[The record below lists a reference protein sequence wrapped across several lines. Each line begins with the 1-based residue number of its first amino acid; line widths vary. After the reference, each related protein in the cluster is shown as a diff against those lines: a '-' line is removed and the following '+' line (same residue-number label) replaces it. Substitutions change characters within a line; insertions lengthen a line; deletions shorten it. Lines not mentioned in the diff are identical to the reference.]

1 MPYTPA
7 HPITAIVLDK
17 LLPNKFNKT
26 GLVLGSIAPDLRN
39 FIMLRPVDTGF
50 DHSHAGLLTLGLPFS
65 IVLAFAFHRLVLP
78 AAAIHLPAPFNRI
91 AYCYVERGW
100 RISGVRGWAVLL
112 LSIMLGLYSHV
123 FLDGFSHRGG
133 WMYPFATGTVEWMLP
148 RAKSPATIVQLGI
161 SLLAIGIELLLLI
174 VFLHRRRGVSSAVPH
189 VRVSVKGMYWCI
201 VMIATILI
209 TAFAIVI
216 APFNHARHLFL
227 IIPVAPLTGGVIGLL
242 AASVAHL
249 MNDRSWKR
257 LNGEMNKR

>member
-39 FIMLRPVDTGF
+39 FMMLRPVDTGF
-50 DHSHAGLLTLGLPFS
+50 EHSHAGMLTVGLPAS

-91 AYCYVERGW
+91 AYRYVERGW
-100 RISGVRGWAVLL
+100 RITGVRGWAVLL

-133 WMYPFATGTVEWMLP
+133 LMYPIATGTVEWMLP
-148 RAKSPATIVQLGI
+148 RAESPAAVVQLGI
-161 SLLAIGIELLLLI
+161 SLLAIGIELLLLT
-174 VFLHRRRGVSSAVPH
+174 VFLLRRWGIASAVPH
-189 VRVSVKGMYWCI
+189 VRGSVKGMYWFI
-201 VMIATILI
+201 VLIAMILI
-209 TAFAIVI
+209 TAIAIVV
-216 APFNHARHLFL
+216 APFGHARHLYF
-227 IIPVAPLTGGVIGLL
+227 IIPVASLTGAVIGLL
-242 AASVAHL
+242 AASVAHFL
-249 MNDRSWKR
+249 NDRSWKR